1 MKKILFFAGMLAILA
16 ACTNVKDPAVKEEGG
31 MLKTDSVTDS
41 IGIKEGKH
49 DLTATIKIVAP
60 VGNEA
65 LNKSITQFIM
75 KAIDGKGSVD
85 STDLKAIAHYFVT
98 SKIEEFKKDVKEEEG
113 PYDLPRTYFLE
124 IGVSYEN
131 DKIITMNANHDV
143 YLGGPH
149 GSYIIDATT
158 FNKAD
163 GKVIGN
169 NILAQDKLADVKNQ
183 VTKQL
188 QDFFKDMM
196 GEDYEKDSPL
206 KENGKEKI
214 VELPEN
220 GIFIE
225 NDSAVFVYQQYE
237 IAPYAF
243 GIPSTKIALKDLKKN
258 GWLEEE
264 FSKTIE

>member
-1 MKKILFFAGMLAILA
+1 MKKILFLASMLVVLA
-16 ACTNVKDPAVKEEGG
+16 ACTNVKDPVDKEENGA
-31 MLKTDSVTDS
+31 MKMDSVTDS
-41 IGIKEGKH
+41 ISVMEGKH
-49 DLTATIKIVAP
+49 QLTATIKIVAP

-65 LNKSITQFIM
+65 LNKSITRFIM
-75 KAIDGKGSVD
+75 KAIEGKASVD
-85 STDLKAIAHYFVT
+85 STDIKAIAHYFVT
-98 SKIEEFKKDVKEEEG
+98 STIDDFKKDVQEVG
-113 PYDLPRTYFLE
+113 PEDAPRSYFLE
-124 IGVSYEN
+124 IGKSYEN
-131 DKIITMNANHDV
+131 DKVITMNANHDV

-149 GSYIIDATT
+149 GSFIINATT

-163 GKVIGN
+163 GKILGN

-183 VTKQL
+183 VTKQM

-243 GIPSTKIALKDLKKN
+243 GIPCTKIALKDLKKN

-264 FSKTIE
+264 FAKTVE